1 MKMKR
6 LTFLILAVS
15 AIFVSNISLG
25 QSDDRALVSIA
36 GEDVTVDEFMYVY
49 KKNNQQTEETIDK
62 KSVKEYLDLY
72 INFKLKVKE
81 AEALG
86 YDTVSAFK
94 EELAGYRKQLA
105 EPYFVDEEVIEGM
118 LSEAYARKKHDIR
131 ASHILVMIGPNA
143 MPEDTLAAYN
153 KIMDARK
160 RVLNGEDFA
169 TVAQDVSED
178 PSARDRQS
186 PRNNQTIPGNGGDL
200 GYFSVFDMVYPFE
213 TGAYNTKVG
222 EVSEPVRTDFGYH
235 VIKVT
240 DRIPAQGNIEVA
252 HIYLQMKPDATAADS
267 AELKQKAEDLYK
279 RIQNGENYEDLCKEF
294 SDDKSNA
301 RSGGRLPKFKVNRM
315 VPEFIEAISMMNDSG
330 MVSKPVQTSYG
341 YHLIKLYGKTGLEPF
356 DEVKDEMRK
365 RIEKDK
371 RAQKGKDVIIREIK
385 EEYGFKIYHEGLAG
399 VYDVVDSS
407 VFKGKFVV
415 PATDEMTKPV
425 FTIGETTYV
434 QNQFLKYVEDN
445 QNISSKE
452 TLKEFVNR
460 KFHEFTDEECRKY
473 EDSRLEEKYPEFRAI
488 VKEYRDGILL
498 FELTNEK
505 IWSYASQD
513 TSGLHKYYEEHSNDF
528 MWDRRL
534 DASIYTVK
542 DTAYVKQIREM
553 ITLGTSDDEVVK
565 LINRDSLDIVSF
577 QRKKFLK
584 EENRTI
590 DKIKWKKG
598 LSENLPDGSRTVFVN
613 VHAKVPSEPKSF
625 DEARGLITAGYQE
638 QLEKEWI
645 TELKGKYPVIINEE
659 VLNSLTK

>member
-25 QSDDRALVSIA
+25 QSDDRALVTIA
-36 GEDVTVDEFMYVY
+36 GENVTVDEFMYVY
-49 KKNNQQTEETIDK
+49 KKNNQQTDETIDK
-62 KSVKEYLDLY
+62 KSLKEYLDLY

-169 TVAQDVSED
+169 VVAQEVSED

-222 EVSEPVRTDFGYH
+222 EISEPVRTDFGYH
-235 VIKVT
+235 IIKVT

-252 HIYLQMKPDATAADS
+252 HIYLQMKPDATASDS
-267 AELKQKAEDLYK
+267 AELKQKAEDLYN

-407 VFKGKFVV
+407 IFKGKFVV
-415 PATDEMTKPV
+415 PASDEMTKPV

-434 QNQFLKYVEDN
+434 QNQFLKYIEDN

-460 KFHEFTDEECRKY
+460 KFHEFIDEECRIY

-505 IWSYASQD
+505 IWSFASQD
-513 TSGLHKYYEEHSNDF
+513 TAGLHNYYEQHRNDF

-534 DASIYTVK
+534 DASIFTVK

-553 ITLGTSDDEVVK
+553 ISLGTSDDEVVQ

-598 LSENLPDGSRTVFVN
+598 LSENYPDGSRTVFVS

-638 QLEKEWI
+638 ELEKEWI
-645 TELKGKYPVIINEE
+645 AELKAKYPVIINEE